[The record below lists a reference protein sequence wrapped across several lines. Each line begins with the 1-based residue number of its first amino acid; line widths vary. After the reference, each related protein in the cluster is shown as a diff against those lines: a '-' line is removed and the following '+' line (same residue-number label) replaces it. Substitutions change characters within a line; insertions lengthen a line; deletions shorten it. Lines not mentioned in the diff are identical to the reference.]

1 MSNNQSDS
9 QVLKHIQT
17 LVDEEHGLYRQTD
30 LDDDGRRR
38 LASLQVELDRC
49 WDLLRQR
56 RALREFGE
64 DPTPHVSGPHLSSS
78 ATNSKFFRVTNR
90 YRAFTT
96 GTSPVL
102 GMCGNR
108 SLTILCTLRKERE
121 TAQA

>member
-1 MSNNQSDS
+1 MVIGEACMSNNQSDS

-17 LVDEEHGLYRQTD
+17 LVDEEHGLYRQND

-64 DPTPHVSGPHLSSS
+64 DPDAARLRPASV
-78 ATNSKFFRVTNR
+78 VER
-90 YRAFTT
+90 Y
-96 GTSPVL
+96 
-102 GMCGNR
+102 
-108 SLTILCTLRKERE
+108 E
-121 TAQA
+121 Q

>member
-30 LDDDGRRR
+30 LDDEGRRR

-64 DPTPHVSGPHLSSS
+64 DPDAARLRPASV
-78 ATNSKFFRVTNR
+78 VER
-90 YRAFTT
+90 Y
-96 GTSPVL
+96 
-102 GMCGNR
+102 
-108 SLTILCTLRKERE
+108 E
-121 TAQA
+121 Q